1 MAPVCGRFS
10 VFSPEEILVANF
22 VATEVT
28 AIPTPRYNI
37 APEQDI
43 VVIIR
48 SDACR
53 LVDMR
58 WGLIPFSTKQPASDL
73 STINA

>member
-22 VATEVT
+22 VVTEVT
-28 AIPTPRYNI
+28 ADPTPRYNI
-37 APEQDI
+37 AQEQDI
-43 VVIIR
+43 VVIIL

-53 LVDMR
+53 LLDMR
-58 WGLIPFSTKQPASDL
+58 WRLIPFSTKQPASDL
-73 STINA
+73 STFNA